1 MTPRMWT
8 SYLLVTL
15 VLLSSSASF
24 AQTDRTVKRRI
35 AAVLFSGLGGAILG
49 LSTLSFYGEPQEH
62 TENISYGAL
71 LGFVAGV
78 GYVIYDSSRPA
89 APVYEYSQIEWD
101 LQKQRALASTKAPV
115 QFQYSF
121 SF

>member
-15 VLLSSSASF
+15 MLFSSSASF
-24 AQTDRTVKRRI
+24 AQTDRTVKRKI

-62 TENISYGAL
+62 TENITYGAL

-89 APVYEYSQIEWD
+89 APVYEYSQTEWD
-101 LQKQRALASTKAPV
+101 LQKQRALAMAKAPV